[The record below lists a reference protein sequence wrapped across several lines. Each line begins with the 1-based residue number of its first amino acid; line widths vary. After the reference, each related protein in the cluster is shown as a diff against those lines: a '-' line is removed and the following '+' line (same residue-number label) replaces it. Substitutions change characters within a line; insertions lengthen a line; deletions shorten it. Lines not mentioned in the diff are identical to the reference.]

1 MPGDAFG
8 LAAEGHEGRAGVRGS
23 RHCWTNRFVRLP
35 HSNGSLR
42 VEHPELRQPPKNV
55 LLHTDVM
62 RGIQPIALDTMS
74 VTDPRATCCRMPG
87 SPPTAQITNPYSHA
101 PHQRQVERWTLVGTA
116 RTSHS
121 CQRPTSR
128 SDQVLT
134 NGNEFSPSL
143 WPSETSERDLCRAE
157 LRAVS

>member
-62 RGIQPIALDTMS
+62 RGIQPIAMDTMS
-74 VTDPRATCCRMPG
+74 VTDPRQLVVACQARRQ
-87 SPPTAQITNPYSHA
+87 PPRSRIL
-101 PHQRQVERWTLVGTA
+101 TLMRHISDKSNVGHWSA
-116 RTSHS
+116 RPV
-121 CQRPTSR
+121 RR
-128 SDQVLT
+128 I
-134 NGNEFSPSL
+134 
-143 WPSETSERDLCRAE
+143 RAINRHPE
-157 LRAVS
+157 AIKF

>member
-23 RHCWTNRFVRLP
+23 RHCWTNRFVHLP

-74 VTDPRATCCRMPG
+74 VTDPRTTCCRMPG
-87 SPPTAQITNPYSHA
+87 SPPNRSRIL
-101 PHQRQVERWTLVGTA
+101 TLMRHISDKSNLGHWSA
-116 RTSHS
+116 R
-121 CQRPTSR
+121 
-128 SDQVLT
+128 
-134 NGNEFSPSL
+134 
-143 WPSETSERDLCRAE
+143 
-157 LRAVS
+157 